1 MVTYLPVVALLLSFC
16 KLGGYFQTI
25 PRSCLQTTLGM
36 ERRRLS
42 KHSKEQQAQPRCSQ
56 SHQDQKRSVLWT
68 VSAKKPQTKFIAQ
81 RGPWL
86 IVPHINRE
94 VDSNTCPPTLR

>member
-1 MVTYLPVVALLLSFC
+1 MVTLPVMALLLSFC
-16 KLGGYFQTI
+16 KLREYFQTI

-36 ERRRLS
+36 EKRRLS

-56 SHQDQKRSVLWT
+56 SHQDKKRSILWT
-68 VSAKKPQTKFIAQ
+68 VSAKKPQIKFIAQ

-86 IVPHINRE
+86 IVLHVSRE
-94 VDSNTCPPTLR
+94 VDSNTRPPTLR